1 MERKKNPNNQDNIE
15 GRQVGLVTLHDV
27 KTYYEVAEM
36 WNEASGKFS
45 RADQTE

>member
-15 GRQVGLVTLHDV
+15 GGHVGLVTLHDV
-27 KTYYEVAEM
+27 KTYYKVAEM
-36 WNEASGKFS
+36 WNEASRKLS